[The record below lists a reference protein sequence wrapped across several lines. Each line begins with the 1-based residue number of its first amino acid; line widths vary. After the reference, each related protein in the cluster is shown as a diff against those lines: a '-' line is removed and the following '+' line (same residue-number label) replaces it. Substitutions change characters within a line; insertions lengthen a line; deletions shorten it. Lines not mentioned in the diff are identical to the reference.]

1 MVETWYKGQNT
12 ENPQMIEFEKEEM
25 RKRMI
30 MTMSPSLPWGELKRI
45 ENDVKIEAR
54 MRYEKNKLMTKQE
67 ESDDSSSE

>member
-1 MVETWYKGQNT
+1 
-12 ENPQMIEFEKEEM
+12 M